1 MKRLQTTILALC
13 LAFAADVAYAQD
25 PSDLF
30 ETACINAQGNTEAA
44 VAAVLESGWVEIPDP
59 VAGSTA
65 NRRAFREPR
74 PPARRDMTDLMV
86 IGTTRSDSLSYN
98 FCTLLFDGPDLP
110 ALVSDWSRRIGWA
123 PEGDGRND
131 GDVSWTF
138 SLQGSEFVRELEGA
152 SDEKLLKAVAERQI
166 FTLAAGPDGEGL
178 VMSLVAYRP

>member
-1 MKRLQTTILALC
+1 
-13 LAFAADVAYAQD
+13 
-25 PSDLF
+25 
-30 ETACINAQGNTEAA
+30 
-44 VAAVLESGWVEIPDP
+44 
-59 VAGSTA
+59 
-65 NRRAFREPR
+65 
-74 PPARRDMTDLMV
+74 MV

-98 FCTLLFDGPDLP
+98 FCTFLFDGPDLP

-138 SLQGSEFVRELEGA
+138 SLQGSAFIRELEGA
-152 SDEKLLKAVAERQI
+152 SDEELLKAVAERQI